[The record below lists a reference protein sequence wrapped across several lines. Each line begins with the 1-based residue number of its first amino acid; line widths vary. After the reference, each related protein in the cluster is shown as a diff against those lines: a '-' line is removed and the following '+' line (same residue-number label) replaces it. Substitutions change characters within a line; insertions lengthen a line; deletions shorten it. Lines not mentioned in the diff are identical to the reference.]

1 MVVRHLL
8 ELISN
13 FFSIQIRSSYNSAEE
28 NNLFDKLQVAVQED
42 NKYDGKLNVSDAFST
57 WSNQKGFPVL
67 HVHRSDKGLNLH
79 QDKYDEIFDANAN
92 DSSAWWI
99 PYNFVTSK
107 MDKFDDSKPFAWLTK
122 ENKSLDHEL
131 TGGEELSDNDW
142 VLFNVNQ
149 TGFYRVLYTE
159 QNYNLLINELN
170 DGDHARIPR
179 INRAQIIDD
188 LLEFA
193 YTGRIPTKLLYD
205 VLPYLTKETE
215 YAPWVAANRAI
226 AQLDQILA
234 GSEKREEFR
243 KIVAKIVNEIYTNT
257 SLEIPADTAI
267 LDKFTRQIA
276 VNLACEFGVDLCL
289 NQTADSL
296 IAFVNGQQLSQH
308 NRSIILSNGVRWSN
322 ETIVDKLWEVFL
334 NSSSTDERDDI
345 VASFANVPNITI
357 VERYLNKSIENFG
370 DKVVSQAERLSLIK
384 SITKRDRSGV
394 SLVIAFIH
402 RNMTE
407 VNATVGSF
415 TTILKTIAERIV
427 TEDSHHEV
435 TNNSFNSSTPYLKL
449 NFLPFFSI
457 SSFIFCNMQSLTNYA
472 VTKMLVILQK
482 SQMNIFNGKLAT

>member
-1 MVVRHLL
+1 M
-8 ELISN
+8 
-13 FFSIQIRSSYNSAEE
+13 
-28 NNLFDKLQVAVQED
+28 AVQED

-67 HVHRSDKGLNLH
+67 HVQRSDKGLNVH
-79 QDKYDEIFDANAN
+79 QDKYDAIFDANAN

-159 QNYNLLINELN
+159 RNYNLLINELMVS
-170 DGDHARIPR
+170 HAKIPR

-234 GSEKREEFR
+234 GSEKREKFR
-243 KIVAKIVNEIYTNT
+243 KIVSDVVNKIYTNT
-257 SLEIPADTAI
+257 SLEIPADTPI
-267 LDKFTRQIA
+267 LEKFTQQIA
-276 VNLACEFGVDLCL
+276 VNLACEYGVDLCL
-289 NQTADSL
+289 NQTADNL

-308 NRSIILSNGVRWSN
+308 NRSIILTNGVRWSN

-407 VNATVGSF
+407 VNTTVGSF
-415 TTILKTIAERIV
+415 TTILETIAERVV

-435 TNNSFNSSTPYLKL
+435 TNNSFNSSASYLKF
-449 NFLPFFSI
+449 NFIPFFSI
-457 SSFIFCNMQSLTNYA
+457 IVPSYFGTCQ
-472 VTKMLVILQK
+472 V
-482 SQMNIFNGKLAT
+482 